1 MLLYTSNPFLIPKV
15 YTWEFNNCKPIP
27 KHKVRSQRSPQP
39 HLNSPAYL
47 FNIQLNVICCT
58 FSLKV
63 KKKKKKWGRNS
74 LLLLNKGIPIKTHIY
89 DIKITTSKP
98 SSTNGKLFPRKS
110 SKETRVVSLTSEL
123 HFPRS
128 PKYQQITFLPL
139 VKACLRALS

>member
-58 FSLKV
+58 FSRKV
-63 KKKKKKWGRNS
+63 KKKIRQEFFPASEQRNS
-74 LLLLNKGIPIKTHIY
+74 NKNSHI
-89 DIKITTSKP
+89 
-98 SSTNGKLFPRKS
+98 
-110 SKETRVVSLTSEL
+110 
-123 HFPRS
+123 
-128 PKYQQITFLPL
+128 
-139 VKACLRALS
+139 